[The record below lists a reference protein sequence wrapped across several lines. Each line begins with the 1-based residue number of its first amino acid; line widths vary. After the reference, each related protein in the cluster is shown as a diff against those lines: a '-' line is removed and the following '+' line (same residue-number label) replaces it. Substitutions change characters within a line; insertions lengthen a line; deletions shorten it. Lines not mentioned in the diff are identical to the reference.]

1 MTFAGLHDLSYILSM
16 EALAAFPFSR
26 DMLTVARVLVA
37 EALLA
42 GTLWALHQVVL
53 KFLAW
58 LYSIRQ
64 TRIDL
69 NNLRAQVMEL
79 RAELVRCTTPA
90 AVEEKRRE
98 IIPPPLVSQTYVIS
112 EADLKEDAGWE
123 DDDDK
128 TSSRT

>member
-1 MTFAGLHDLSYILSM
+1 VGLHDWSYILYM
-16 EALAAFPFSR
+16 EALFSLQWSR
-26 DMLTVARVLVA
+26 DTLTVARVLIA
-37 EALLA
+37 ETLLA

-64 TRIDL
+64 TRVDL

-79 RAELVRCTTPA
+79 RAELVRCTTPP

-98 IIPPPLVSQTYVIS
+98 IIPPPLSSQTYVIHD
-112 EADLKEDAGWE
+112 EDLKENSGWE
-123 DDDDK
+123 DDNDK